1 MGVKGTLRV
10 CSGWDCRDKKEGV
23 EEQKRGNERW
33 KKWKL
38 RVRKTRFLPLAIIYN
53 ALTIRVNE
61 KNM

>member
-1 MGVKGTLRV
+1 VF
-10 CSGWDCRDKKEGV
+10 GV
-23 EEQKRGNERW
+23 ELSRYGGRRGGAKRGNERR